1 MLFLRMTPAPK
12 LLEAKFPNLLP
23 QRRSLFRSDGSSS
36 EQAEGSQQISS
47 PRSNQLFPKQI
58 ATVFAIYL
66 NQNEDSLAI
75 RQF

>member
-1 MLFLRMTPAPK
+1 MLFLGMTPAPK
-12 LLEAKFPNLLP
+12 LLEAKFPNLQTLSS
-23 QRRSLFRSDGSSS
+23 SLFRSDGSSS
-36 EQAEGSQQISS
+36 DQAEGSQQISS

-58 ATVFAIYL
+58 ATVFAIYH